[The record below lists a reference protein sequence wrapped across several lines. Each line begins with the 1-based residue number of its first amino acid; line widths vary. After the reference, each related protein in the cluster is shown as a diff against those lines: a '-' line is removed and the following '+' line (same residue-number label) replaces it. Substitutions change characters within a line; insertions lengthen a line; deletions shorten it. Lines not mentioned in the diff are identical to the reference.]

1 MVMTSDEMRR
11 VKILYTDCDKLKQVL
26 LHKINGRLISLWMT
40 KKSLHCIHDCVNNT
54 LSQARVKRSNKKI
67 DKM

>member
-1 MVMTSDEMRR
+1 MRR
-11 VKILYTDCDKLKQVL
+11 EELKYFTQIVMNLNKFFAQNKWPTDQPLDDDE
-26 LHKINGRLISLWMT
+26 
-40 KKSLHCIHDCVNNT
+40 KSLHCIHDCVNNT